1 MTALNHSSSR
11 PLRILYLGTKP
22 AYPPKDG
29 GRLLMW
35 NTIVSLAA
43 RGHRI
48 TFVAP
53 DLGYGHREIE
63 EHLTPQ
69 CAATHLVPARIGGN
83 VSSFVRAMCSG
94 RPLSVV
100 RHSQPAVRRRIE
112 EILTGD
118 TFDVLHVEQIQALS
132 NLPHS
137 VDLPPVVLRAQ
148 NVESQL
154 WRMVAQVRP
163 RMAWFARREA
173 RRMAAHEALSVE
185 RVATTITLTERDGK
199 TLAGASGMVPQ
210 RIKPIRPPFPA
221 NLDTAQRGFEGH
233 PSTVLIAGG
242 WMPNRDSTRWFFSSV
257 WDTIL
262 KTSPG
267 AHVHVFGGGRTPSNS
282 APATSWHGTPSE
294 SIEMFHSDSILVVPL
309 RVASGIRMKILEAWA
324 RGVPVVATPEA
335 VRGLAGSDGQAFL
348 LARSGVEFASAVR
361 RIHLEPELRRR
372 LVVAGRRVLETH
384 HDPTTISE
392 TLEFAYLEASERPSS
407 IS

>member
-1 MTALNHSSSR
+1 
-11 PLRILYLGTKP
+11 
-22 AYPPKDG
+22 
-29 GRLLMW
+29 
-35 NTIVSLAA
+35 
-43 RGHRI
+43 
-48 TFVAP
+48 
-53 DLGYGHREIE
+53 
-63 EHLTPQ
+63 
-69 CAATHLVPARIGGN
+69 
-83 VSSFVRAMCSG
+83 
-94 RPLSVV
+94 
-100 RHSQPAVRRRIE
+100 
-112 EILTGD
+112 
-118 TFDVLHVEQIQALS
+118 
-132 NLPHS
+132 
-137 VDLPPVVLRAQ
+137 
-148 NVESQL
+148 
-154 WRMVAQVRP
+154 
-163 RMAWFARREA
+163 
-173 RRMAAHEALSVE
+173 
-185 RVATTITLTERDGK
+185 
-199 TLAGASGMVPQ
+199 
-210 RIKPIRPPFPA
+210 
-221 NLDTAQRGFEGH
+221 
-233 PSTVLIAGG
+233 
-242 WMPNRDSTRWFFSSV
+242 MPNRDSTRWFFSSV